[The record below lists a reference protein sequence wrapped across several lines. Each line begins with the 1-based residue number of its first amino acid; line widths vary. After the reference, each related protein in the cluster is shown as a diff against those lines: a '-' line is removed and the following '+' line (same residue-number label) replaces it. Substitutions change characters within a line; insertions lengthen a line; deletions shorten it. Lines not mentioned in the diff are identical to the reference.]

1 MKSRI
6 RLWSALF
13 LGLVFLG
20 IISLPVS
27 DAIVKNAARDSL
39 YDDASQTPHR
49 KVGLLLGTSKFVGK
63 QINLF
68 YQYRL
73 EAAALL
79 YKNQKIDFVLV
90 TGDNSTVYYDEPTTM
105 KNDLVKLGIPAD
117 HIVLDYAGFR
127 TLDSVVRA
135 SKVFGQEAFT
145 VISQKFHNERAVYL
159 AQARGLD
166 AIGFN
171 AQDVG
176 GYGGMKVLLR
186 EQFARLAAI
195 LDVKVLNT
203 QPKFLGEKIPIGEK

>member
-1 MKSRI
+1 MRSRI
-6 RLWSALF
+6 GLWAGVC
-13 LGLVFLG
+13 LGVLLLG
-20 IISLPVS
+20 GLSLPVS
-27 DAIVKNAARDSL
+27 DRVVQRAAEGSL
-39 YDDASQTPHR
+39 FDDVSQVPHR
-49 KVGLLLGTSKFVGK
+49 KVGLLLGTSKFVGER
-63 QINLF
+63 INLF

-73 EAAALL
+73 DAAVEL
-79 YKNQKIDFVLV
+79 YQSQKIDYVLV
-90 TGDNSTVYYDEPTTM
+90 TGDNSTVQYDEPTTM
-105 KNDLVKLGIPAD
+105 RNDLVQRGIPED

-135 SKVFGQEAFT
+135 NRVFGQEAFT

-159 AQARGLD
+159 ARAHGLD

-176 GYGGMKVLLR
+176 GYGGMRVLLR

-203 QPKFLGEKIPIGEK
+203 QPKFLGEPIQIGKR

>member
-1 MKSRI
+1 M
-6 RLWSALF
+6 
-13 LGLVFLG
+13 
-20 IISLPVS
+20 
-27 DAIVKNAARDSL
+27 
-39 YDDASQTPHR
+39 
-49 KVGLLLGTSKFVGK
+49 LLGTSKFVGER
-63 QINLF
+63 INLF

-73 EAAALL
+73 DAAVEL
-79 YKNQKIDFVLV
+79 YQSQKIDYVLV
-90 TGDNSTVYYDEPTTM
+90 TGDNSTVQYDEPTTM
-105 KNDLVKLGIPAD
+105 RNDLVQRGIPED

-135 SKVFGQEAFT
+135 NRVFGQEAFT

-159 AQARGLD
+159 ARAHGLD

-176 GYGGMKVLLR
+176 GYGGMRVLLR

-203 QPKFLGEKIPIGEK
+203 QPKFLGEPIQIGKR